1 LSTVSQDDALLSVG
15 MGAAGQR
22 ARNAMVDAAERL
34 MAERGIEAVPLRD
47 VLEAAGQRNKSAAHY
62 HFGSREGLIRGI
74 IETRMAPI
82 DDTRRELLAKATE
95 ANRSPSTDEL
105 VRALVEPLADAT
117 VRHRHSFYGRFLA
130 RSYAEPV
137 WAKAVEESAFGGAF
151 RHWQQLLDDH
161 LAAIPDPLRRP
172 RIDRAVT
179 TAILGIAGLEARRL
193 PAHRREARIADLTD
207 CITAGLDAPVAQ
219 RTHDL
224 LRERSTALS
233 TADVAQD
240 ATRSHAQQRPKS

>member
-1 LSTVSQDDALLSVG
+1 VVG
-15 MGAAGQR
+15 MGAAGER

-82 DDTRRELLAKATE
+82 DDARRELLAKATDS
-95 ANRSPSTDEL
+95 NRSPSTEDL
-105 VRALVEPLADAT
+105 VSALVEPLADAT
-117 VRHRHSFYGRFLA
+117 VRHRHSCYGRFLA
-130 RSYAEPV
+130 RSYTEPV
-137 WAKAVEESAFGGAF
+137 WAQAVEESDFGGAF
-151 RHWQQLLDDH
+151 RRWRELLEQH
-161 LAAIPDPLRRP
+161 LAAIPDSLRRA

-179 TAILGIAGLEARRL
+179 TAILGIAVLEERRL

-207 CITAGLDAPVAQ
+207 CITASLDAPVAQ
-219 RTHDL
+219 RTLDL
-224 LRERSTALS
+224 LRQHSPAPHSGPGSRHDARSPA
-233 TADVAQD
+233 VAE
-240 ATRSHAQQRPKS
+240 S